1 MFLLVP
7 LIMQKTERVEL
18 FILARNSK
26 GIRVKE
32 AFFLS
37 LRGKKRSQICI
48 ICCQDILKRN
58 VLFKY

>member
-7 LIMQKTERVEL
+7 LIMQKTERVEI

-37 LRGKKRSQICI
+37 SRGKKIPNMYNLLSRYSEKECT
-48 ICCQDILKRN
+48 
-58 VLFKY
+58 V